1 MLNTAKKEKKK
12 KINDFKDSSKP
23 KKYEKIEDLT
33 CTGHISWSKNAY
45 LEFQK
50 EERRGGEV

>member
-12 KINDFKDSSKP
+12 INDLKDSSKT

-33 CTGHISWSKNAY
+33 CTGRISWSKNAY

-50 EERRGGEV
+50 EEKRGGEI